1 MKLHRIILEA
11 EQNVAKKKID
21 QYLSQLSDI
30 DLVSLLP
37 TLKESLSESAQDMMQ
52 QKREGR
58 RIDGLPSDFVAYDDA
73 TKTAKRFK
81 EEPNGLKITDVQYS
95 PARQSNQT
103 SAPEVKQIVNNLEKP
118 EVEALADAVAKEL
131 DMRKIG
137 QKQSPN
143 TKSNPALLKKVL
155 TALLAGGL
163 LASAYGLGNV
173 SGSSSSLE
181 KIDQLQATI
190 QQYEQ
195 SDLPNADAKIKELTS
210 QIQTIQSTLDTTQ
223 STLDTTSAKY
233 DQEKTEWNK
242 SDQDKLAK
250 IDQLQAKIQQ
260 YEQSDLPNADAKIK
274 ELTNQIQT
282 IQSTLDDTSAK
293 YDQEKMDWEESKT
306 ELENQKAEAEKESAE
321 YASQLSTL
329 QKQEIARQNQELENI
344 ETRKSQKAEKDGD
357 TVSLTPQ
364 QKLSLKLLKSGLKD
378 PDSVK
383 FSAVK
388 LIKFDDGSELI
399 TGWMNAKNSFGG
411 YTSGGMFLTTPTGLP
426 NVGYD
431 GKPSIWSG
439 EGQWDRDSLKP
450 WETPL
455 VGIMADGQYKD
466 IQSDRLRT
474 VMELYMDPKAVA
486 EFNAEKSTIKKG
498 HQIDIDAIPKVISSE
513 YISVD
518 GSQLDEIRKLAGL
531 N

>member
-1 MKLHRIILEA
+1 MKIHAIITEA
-11 EQNVAKKKID
+11 EQNLAKKKID
-21 QYLSQLSDI
+21 QHLSQLSNK

-37 TLKESLSESAQDMMQ
+37 LLKESLIEGSEDMAQ
-52 QKREGR
+52 QKQEGK
-58 RIDGLPSDFVAYDDA
+58 RIFGGSANFIAYDDKS
-73 TKTAKRFK
+73 KTAQRFK
-81 EEPNGLKITDVQYS
+81 DTPKGLEVTAVQYKPDNDPRRGATFNAPS
-95 PARQSNQT
+95 DAEIKSAMKQDSVSRTPAPT
-103 SAPEVKQIVNNLEKP
+103 PEPEIKQIVQNSKKSEI
-118 EVEALADAVAKEL
+118 EALSDAVAKEL
-131 DMRKIG
+131 EMRKVG
-137 QKQSPN
+137 QKQSSN
-143 TKSNPALLKKVL
+143 TESNPKLLKKVL

-163 LASAYGLGNV
+163 LAGAYGLGNV

-210 QIQTIQSTLDTTQ
+210 QIQTIQSTLD
-223 STLDTTSAKY
+223 
-233 DQEKTEWNK
+233 
-242 SDQDKLAK
+242 
-250 IDQLQAKIQQ
+250 
-260 YEQSDLPNADAKIK
+260 
-274 ELTNQIQT
+274 
-282 IQSTLDDTSAK
+282 DTSAK
-293 YDQEKMDWEESKT
+293 YDQEKMDWEKSKT

-486 EFNAEKSTIKKG
+486 EFNAKKSTIKKG

-531 N
+531 A